1 MLKWLAIGIENGSF
15 SSAVTMSLCDVI
27 PKPGCSLFLLNAV
40 TLRYLKSWTAH
51 MVKRVETSEKE
62 ITVSE
67 WILKNS
73 GCDE

>member
-1 MLKWLAIGIENGSF
+1 MVHLVVQL
-15 SSAVTMSLCDVI
+15 LCH
-27 PKPGCSLFLLNAV
+27 KPGCSLFLLNAV
-40 TLRYLKSWTAH
+40 TWRYLKSWTAH
-51 MVKRVETSEKE
+51 MVKHVETSEKE